1 MVKYVYNKRR
11 GISMKYIKMIIAW
24 AMLSLI
30 IQISGLFILD
40 KFIFAQSSAFQ
51 SKKIE
56 VEKPYDNKINI
67 KIPASADDI
76 RISYNGKYM
85 TYVKNDD
92 LNIIETKNGKNKKVA
107 TDDKGKIMYYDWLA
121 ERDMIVIVERVT
133 KKGKEFIQLVTYNP
147 KNAATSFVT
156 EICSF
161 ESGMEIK
168 NVTESVFTSVYYV
181 YVSNPAGYDRC
192 YRIDINNDKFDVK
205 LKCASMADMYV
216 IPHTDRLIYDDTSDS
231 SIYATSPELKMKF
244 NTNSKVRLIGID
256 RNDVIYAGEMSGD
269 KVSSIW
275 YGKIDKNTSEWNNI
289 KLDYPVNMSD
299 LYFNSQSEIIVNNI
313 LEGKIKNITNGKEYE
328 YTGKFIDVKDDFIAV
343 DDNGKLTFQKLKT
356 K

>member
-1 MVKYVYNKRR
+1 
-11 GISMKYIKMIIAW
+11 MKYIKRLIAW

-30 IQISGLFILD
+30 IQVSGLFILD

-67 KIPASADDI
+67 KIPAAADDV

-85 TYVKNDD
+85 TYVKNDE
-92 LNIIETKNGKNKKVA
+92 LNITETKSGKNKEVI
-107 TDDKGKIMYYDWLA
+107 TDNKGKIMYYDWLP
-121 ERDMIVIVERVT
+121 ERDMIVILEKVT
-133 KKGKEFIQLVTYNP
+133 KKGKESIQLVTYNP
-147 KNAATSFVT
+147 KNAATSLVT

-168 NVTESVFTSVYYV
+168 TVTESVFTSVFYI
-181 YVSNPAGYDRC
+181 YVSNPGGYDRC

-205 LKCASMADMYV
+205 LRSTSMADMYV

-231 SIYATSPELKMKF
+231 ILYATSPDLKLKF
-244 NTNSKVRLIGID
+244 NTNGKVRLIGID
-256 RNDVIYAGEMSGD
+256 RNDIIYAGEMSGD
-269 KVSSIW
+269 KVSGIW
-275 YGKIDKNTSEWNNI
+275 YGKIDQSISEWNSI
-289 KLDYPVNMSD
+289 RLDYPVNMDD
-299 LYFNSQSEIIVNNI
+299 LYFNSQSEIIVNNM

-328 YTGKFIDVKDDFIAV
+328 YTGKFIDVKDDFIAI
-343 DDNGKLTFQKLKT
+343 DDNGKLIYQKLKT